1 MRVAAG
7 EAAVTAVVARPEV
20 GGEFDSE
27 VEARLFGTLRGMMR
41 RGDAAGWEVLREP
54 EPLIRGS
61 TVMVPDFLLTR
72 PAARGRPPLRIF
84 VEVIGFWTP
93 AYRERKREKLR
104 RLGSQ
109 VPLLLVTQ
117 EGLAEHFSD
126 LPFPLLTYKHRVPA
140 AELIRL
146 LNRHFARPAEDA
158 PGVLEDLEA
167 LLGALDPGLGLVG
180 MEELG
185 RALELPA
192 PGPVAEALG
201 RLQGDVAGWRRV
213 PGVGVAHQEWLA
225 RLGGHCEAVLAGAGR
240 QARRARCRWRRC
252 GIRCGSYSSPRA
264 RMRRST
270 WRRCWGCWGT
280 RWTGSRSSRRRCA
293 ALTSSPG

>member
-1 MRVAAG
+1 
-7 EAAVTAVVARPEV
+7 
-20 GGEFDSE
+20 
-27 VEARLFGTLRGMMR
+27 
-41 RGDAAGWEVLREP
+41 
-54 EPLIRGS
+54 
-61 TVMVPDFLLTR
+61 
-72 PAARGRPPLRIF
+72 
-84 VEVIGFWTP
+84 FWTP

-158 PGVLEDLEA
+158 PGVLEDLVA

-192 PGPVAEALG
+192 SGPVAEALG
-201 RLQGDVAGWRRV
+201 RLQGDMAGWRRV
-213 PGVGVAHQEWLA
+213 PGVGVAHQDWLA
-225 RLGGHCEAVLAGAGR
+225 RLGGHCEAVLAGASAGGDAPEAPLETLR
-240 QARRARCRWRRC
+240 ESLRALHLPQSAAAAAHLEALLGVLGYAVEWE
-252 GIRCGSYSSPRA
+252 SLFEA
-264 RMRRST
+264 T
-270 WRRCWGCWGT
+270 V
-280 RWTGSRSSRRRCA
+280 RRR
-293 ALTSSPG
+293 PV

>member
-1 MRVAAG
+1 
-7 EAAVTAVVARPEV
+7 VVARPELA
-20 GGEFDSE
+20 GEFDSE
-27 VEARLFGTLRGMMR
+27 VEARLFSTLRGMTR
-41 RGDAAGWEVLREP
+41 RGDAAGWEVQREP
-54 EPLIRGS
+54 EPLIEGS

-72 PAARGRPPLRIF
+72 PAARGRPPLRVF

-109 VPLLLVTQ
+109 VPLLLVAQ
-117 EGLAEHFSD
+117 EGLAEHFAD

-158 PGVLEDLEA
+158 PAVLEDLVA
-167 LLGALDPGLGLVG
+167 LLEALDPGLGLVG

-185 RALELPA
+185 KALELPA
-192 PGPVAEALG
+192 PGPVGEALAQ
-201 RLQGDVAGWRRV
+201 LPGDVAGWRRV

-225 RLGGHCEAVLAGAGR
+225 RLGEHVEEAMTRAGDDLPLEALRESLLQLQVPQIGSAAVHLEALLGVLGYAVEWESLFEATVRPAQG
-240 QARRARCRWRRC
+240 
-252 GIRCGSYSSPRA
+252 
-264 RMRRST
+264 
-270 WRRCWGCWGT
+270 
-280 RWTGSRSSRRRCA
+280 
-293 ALTSSPG
+293 